1 VPQGFLLGLADGG
14 FVDDDSR
21 FGVATAGAGGGEVAM
36 GAVEILGSAFGGV
49 TARAGGAADGGVA
62 TRLADGAGAG
72 ATIAAAAD
80 GVGAGATI
88 AAAATEVVTKVRVV
102 TEAGDSTPAGPF
114 GMASAAGSGFR

>member
-1 VPQGFLLGLADGG
+1 MPQGFLLGLADGG

-72 ATIAAAAD
+72 ATIAAAA
-80 GVGAGATI
+80 
-88 AAAATEVVTKVRVV
+88 TEVVTKVRVV